1 MCYWYIV
8 QGIHVD
14 CGGCKE
20 SERKEER
27 RKGKGVAVNGNETAA
42 QELFFVLILSFCVI
56 SLFMT
61 VLPLDYS

>member
-27 RKGKGVAVNGNETAA
+27 RKGKGVAANGNETAA
-42 QELFFVLILSFCVI
+42 
-56 SLFMT
+56 
-61 VLPLDYS
+61 